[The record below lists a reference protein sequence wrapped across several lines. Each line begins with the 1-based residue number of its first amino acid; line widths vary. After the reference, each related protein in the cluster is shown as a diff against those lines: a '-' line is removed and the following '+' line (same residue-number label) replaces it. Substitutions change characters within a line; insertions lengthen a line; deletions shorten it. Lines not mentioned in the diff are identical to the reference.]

1 MLHSYANVFE
11 FQLQQDYGHFTVATV
26 DITEVPQD
34 CNCINTARIW
44 SVLPKLTNIL
54 SDSVSHRYKDLIKQN
69 LIDFGFAGW
78 MADFGEYTPMGATSK
93 YADRSIHMKPLI
105 IIWF

>member
-1 MLHSYANVFE
+1 MIYSDDNFLD

-26 DITEVPQD
+26 DVMEVPTD

-44 SVLPKLTNIL
+44 SVLAKTNIL
-54 SDSVSHRYKDLIKQN
+54 SDFKLNRYKDLIKQN

-78 MADFGEYTPMGATSK
+78 MADFGEYTPMGATTK
-93 YADRSIHMKPLI
+93 YADRYNMIEC
-105 IIWF
+105 FR